1 MYQESDKKFVESWM
15 EHSYKRLKLTRIVD
29 LIIPG
34 THNSNT
40 FTFTSKILNPLVKNQ
55 KWSIEQQLKEGIRYF
70 DMRYGYNNK
79 IFIDKH
85 GLYSGYQDFIDHFQ
99 VIADFLNFH
108 PYEFLIIKI

>member
-1 MYQESDKKFVESWM
+1 M

-55 KWSIEQQLKEGIRYF
+55 KWSIE
-70 DMRYGYNNK
+70 
-79 IFIDKH
+79 
-85 GLYSGYQDFIDHFQ
+85 
-99 VIADFLNFH
+99 
-108 PYEFLIIKI
+108 